1 MEPPGNTLIL
11 ENHNSGVPGNE
22 SLVRMTVGNTAVFT
36 EREAMMNRR
45 IHDLIEG
52 FEGNYI
58 LPFFW
63 QHGADEST
71 LREYMGKIRETGIR
85 EVCLEAR
92 PHPDFVGPKWWQDV
106 DVVMDEAR
114 KKGMRVWI
122 LDDSHFPT
130 GFANGA
136 VKDAPDHLKR
146 WYLREK
152 TMSVQGPLTGN
163 SFEVASSLGLLFK
176 HGPFAP
182 PEESPEEIVAVIL
195 ARREEDGDTF
205 RYTECV
211 NVTESVKDGYLR
223 TDIPEGHF
231 DILTYTKQIGVADKA
246 SDYISFLEKD
256 SVRILIDTVYEP
268 HYARYSSDFGTVF
281 AGFFSDEPGF
291 YNTMGG
297 GFAIGHIGDS
307 MPLPWADNVRD
318 ELISRTGDEKLTF
331 LPALFHSLGGNERPV
346 RFAYMDIVTRRY
358 EENFSKQLGDWCE
371 ERGVEYIGHVL
382 EDMDLHSSLGPGTGH
397 YYRAMAGQHMS
408 GIDTVLNQLKPDA
421 DYDRE
426 GRYYHYTLARLA
438 ASSAHQLDRHKGRAL
453 CEIFGAYGWSEGLTY
468 MKWMADHMLVNGI
481 NRFTPHAFSEAKFPD
496 PDCPPHFYAG
506 GNNPQ
511 YRHMHVLYN
520 GMNRAAHLL
529 SGGRSPVDTA
539 VLFSAEAEWTGGFR
553 LPEEL
558 GRELMT
564 HQIPYEIIS
573 MDILRTASV
582 REGRIEIGTASYRH
596 LVVDSQE
603 YLPEDYLGTLA
614 ELESKGAEILFLNTV
629 TKDFSGRP
637 YPDARLIHDR
647 DAAEIFSSGRTVCTD
662 VPSYWLRAYR
672 YDHADLTVYMLQNS
686 SMLHTLEVNVT
697 LPRELGKTVL
707 YYPLENRFER
717 PVRQESGALHFD
729 FGRGE
734 SVMVLTGDDLPEGRQ
749 TVNKDAVWETL
760 PDDYRISLA
769 AFDAPDA
776 FSEIPERQLQD
787 ILSVKKDFAGII
799 RYETMFYG
807 KRSLLSLGEC
817 QEGAEVFINGNSAGV
832 RISYPYRY
840 DISGLTIEGE
850 NRLCIE
856 VATTLFGA
864 VRDRLSLQRPVP
876 PAGVLGPVQV
886 S

>member
-1 MEPPGNTLIL
+1 MEGPIFPFLWMRG
-11 ENHNSGVPGNE
+11 EDE
-22 SLVRMTVGNTAVFT
+22 SLLR
-36 EREAMMNRR
+36 RE
-45 IHDLIEG
+45 IE
-52 FEGNYI
+52 
-58 LPFFW
+58 
-63 QHGADEST
+63 
-71 LREYMGKIRETGIR
+71 KIATCGIR
-85 EVCLEAR
+85 AICVEAR
-92 PHPDFVGPKWWQDV
+92 PHDDFCGPGWWHD
-106 DVVMDEAR
+106 MDIVLEEA
-114 KKGMRVWI
+114 KKRDMRIWI
-122 LDDSHFPT
+122 LDDKHFPT
-130 GFANGA
+130 GYANGLIETKYPERRKQYLA
-136 VKDAPDHLKR
+136 CTVADVFGASCERVLNVGRMLKPSIGFWEIGNPVDYAERANNRLLALVALRFTEGEAFHEDALDLTATVDGEGFAHFSLPEGAWRVHAL
-146 WYLREK
+146 YL
-152 TMSVQGPLTGN
+152 T
-163 SFEVASSLGLLFK
+163 
-176 HGPFAP
+176 
-182 PEESPEEIVAVIL
+182 
-195 ARREEDGDTF
+195 
-205 RYTECV
+205 
-211 NVTESVKDGYLR
+211 R
-223 TDIPEGHF
+223 TDGGNPSYINMLDRTSAHTQIEG
-231 DILTYTKQIGVADKA
+231 
-246 SDYISFLEKD
+246 
-256 SVRILIDTVYEP
+256 VYEAHFA
-268 HYARYSSDFGTVF
+268 HYADEFGKTI
-281 AGFFSDEPGF
+281 AGFFSDEPQFGNINDQVF
-291 YNTMGG
+291 DTKLGKKK
-297 GFAIGHIGDS
+297 
-307 MPLPWADNVRD
+307 MPLLWSD
-318 ELISRTGDEKLTF
+318 ELAGMLQERHGDDLNAHLPF
-331 LPALFHSLGGNERPV
+331 LFAESAENAIAPQI
-346 RFAYMDIVTRRY
+346 RFDYMDCATKLY
-358 EENFSKQLGDWCE
+358 AKNFSRPIGEWC
-371 ERGVEYIGHVL
+371 RAHGVEYIGHVV
-382 EDMDLHSSLGPGTGH
+382 EDNGVHSRLGLGAGH
-397 YYRAMAGQHMS
+397 WFRAMEGQDMA
-408 GIDTVLNQLKPDA
+408 GIDVIGSQFCFGAPAQTRKGMTEVDGEFFHYALGKLGASGGHLDPRKW
-421 DYDRE
+421 
-426 GRYYHYTLARLA
+426 GRTM
-438 ASSAHQLDRHKGRAL
+438 
-453 CEIFGAYGWSEGLTY
+453 CELFGAYGWSEGLTY